1 MSTLSLNSYRVN
13 VFLGTWIIDAE
24 SEEMAGE
31 AVYKLVREHYGEN
44 IAQAVIYGDAEEV
57 QHE

>member
-24 SEEMAGE
+24 SEEMAEE
-31 AVYKLVREHYGEN
+31 AVYELVREHYGEN